1 MRFTGIYAKTAFK
14 ELILLNLISVDM
26 AGAFIPDDTH
36 FTYVTATMRAAEI
49 KAAEI
54 KAAEKAAKKAET
66 AKKSAKKSK

>member
-14 ELILLNLISVDM
+14 ELILLNLISADM

-36 FTYVTATMRAAEI
+36 FTYVTATMRAAQ
-49 KAAEI
+49 I
-54 KAAEKAAKKAET
+54 KAAEKAAKKPAT